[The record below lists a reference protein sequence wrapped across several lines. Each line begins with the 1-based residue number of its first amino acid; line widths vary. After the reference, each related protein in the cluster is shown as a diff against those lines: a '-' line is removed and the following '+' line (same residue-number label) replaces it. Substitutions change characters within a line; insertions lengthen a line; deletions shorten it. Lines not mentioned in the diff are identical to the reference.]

1 MTVKK
6 IYLPSRNK
14 FKWLYR
20 GWVSKEVTVLMVWDK
35 FNAEFPQASQDNRI
49 KQKLKKKW
57 GLKI

>member
-1 MTVKK
+1 M
-6 IYLPSRNK
+6 
-14 FKWLYR
+14 
-20 GWVSKEVTVLMVWDK
+20 EMTVLMVWNK